1 MQVILASASPRRLEL
16 LKQIGIEPI
25 VKPSH
30 FEEASGLSKDAKT
43 IVKDNA
49 LGKCLDIAKNLTT
62 DLAVIGADTI
72 VVTEGAI
79 LGKPKN
85 PADAIL
91 MLENLSGK
99 AHQVMTGVAVSYQG
113 KVISEVCV
121 TDVVFRKLTLEEI
134 KAYVATGEP
143 LDKAGAY
150 GIQGRGAV
158 LVEKID
164 GDYNNVVG
172 LPLTKVYSIL
182 KTLGA
187 LYFAEQKSKGR

>member
-1 MQVILASASPRRLEL
+1 MSMQVVLASASPRRLEL

-25 VKPSH
+25 VKPSS
-30 FEEASGLSKDAKT
+30 FEEKSGASKDAQE
-43 IVKDNA
+43 IVRMNA
-49 LGKCLDIAKNLTT
+49 LGKCMDIAKNFPTN
-62 DLAVIGADTI
+62 LAIIGADTI
-72 VVTEGAI
+72 VVTQGSI

-85 PADAIL
+85 EQEAVA

-99 AHQVMTGVAVSYQG
+99 AHQVMTGVAIFYQG
-113 KVISEVCV
+113 RVVSEVCV
-121 TDVVFRKLTLEEI
+121 TDVIFRSLTSEEI
-134 KAYVATGEP
+134 SNYVKTGEP

-150 GIQGRGAV
+150 GIQGKGAI

-182 KTLGA
+182 TRLGA
-187 LYFAEQKSKGR
+187 V